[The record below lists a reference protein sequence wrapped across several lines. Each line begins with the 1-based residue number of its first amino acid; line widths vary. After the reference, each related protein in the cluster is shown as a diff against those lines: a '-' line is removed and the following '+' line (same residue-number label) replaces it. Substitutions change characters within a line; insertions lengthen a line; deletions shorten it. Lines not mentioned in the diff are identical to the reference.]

1 MRHKPISVLAA
12 LAVSAC
18 GSTTPP
24 AGDPS
29 AQDGNATNAFVPD
42 VPSWRGGCFF
52 DGPSGKIVNAS
63 PSPDVRLFGGAC
75 ATPASPGGI
84 VFLDRHDPVTG
95 TGDVAVLSADPGS
108 VPVVVGP
115 SGGAGGLIPGGTG
128 ARLNDAQTRLLTLSS
143 VSFVTGQLVLV
154 DLPRAASPQT
164 IASGVRVENYDFLP
178 GDRALFVGDY
188 SATSRT
194 GNLYYWPGAGSPQ
207 LIASQIARFDFNMYR
222 LSPDRTRVA
231 YLTSFTS
238 IDGGNLFVQT
248 LPPGA
253 AATPVDTRVA
263 GLSWTPDGRHLVY
276 LVQEIGAPTFSLR
289 VWDEAGATST
299 VQGGVNRAVLAGDQL
314 LYLTGWSILAQQGTL
329 HRRGVTDGADSFT
342 ATGAS
347 REYAALAPQ
356 GLARAL
362 AFTLLPSASD
372 PFVGD
377 LHLTSLAGAGGSVG
391 QPADTGISPAA
402 GFSFSPTGR
411 FVVYAKGF
419 EQPQAAG
426 SASPQPGIARE
437 IWAAPTEG
445 GSAPFLLA
453 SGGSFQWF
461 VWDPH
466 ENLVGALSEF
476 APALGSGTLVVRD
489 TAGNALFSQPRVG
502 STGFEF
508 GDDGSVL
515 ALLRDWDDALQRGEL
530 AAAATAGAQ
539 AWQPAALD
547 RDVTFYLQPRGKRI
561 VYGVRGGGRDGL
573 WLGTAP

>member
-1 MRHKPISVLAA
+1 MGRDAYQDSLRHPQHGRQGAGVPQPGGPPRPLRAGLPGRRRPRPAREIEEVGAGGCDAGAPAPRGAAEGPRTDGALHRRGRHRGAGRGDPPQGPPVGMRHKPISVLAA
-12 LAVSAC
+12 LAVSAR

-356 GLARAL
+356 GLAGGAL

-377 LHLTSLAGAGGSVG
+377 LHLTSLVGAGGPG
-391 QPADTGISPAA
+391 GAA
-402 GFSFSPTGR
+402 GG
-411 FVVYAKGF
+411 
-419 EQPQAAG
+419 
-426 SASPQPGIARE
+426 
-437 IWAAPTEG
+437 
-445 GSAPFLLA
+445 
-453 SGGSFQWF
+453 
-461 VWDPH
+461 
-466 ENLVGALSEF
+466 
-476 APALGSGTLVVRD
+476 
-489 TAGNALFSQPRVG
+489 
-502 STGFEF
+502 
-508 GDDGSVL
+508 
-515 ALLRDWDDALQRGEL
+515 
-530 AAAATAGAQ
+530 
-539 AWQPAALD
+539 
-547 RDVTFYLQPRGKRI
+547 
-561 VYGVRGGGRDGL
+561 
-573 WLGTAP
+573 